1 VINPRDPV
9 FISYRQSDGS
19 ILALDTAWALRAAGV
34 PVWHDKSD
42 LPPGETRRR
51 LEEALASGL
60 SGAVLLVTPDI
71 QYSSVVREV
80 ELPRLLSLARDDRFT
95 FSIGS
100 TVRGSDG
107 GLDYA
112 APDKL
117 LQQNLGTLRSMMQQ
131 PVATP
136 HKRATL
142 AHDHAR
148 RRIQAMRPSI
158 IDGGGL
164 LRIDVQTR
172 IPPFASRA
180 DSEIVLRLRPPLDGQ
195 RRPHRQGLEDLQ
207 HFLGRFP
214 QLVALAG
221 ATNLCFL
228 GGSHLSVAF
237 ALGSAVPTTLFGAVD
252 VVDTGG
258 STWTLT
264 GNARAP
270 IEGQLIEVLSDE
282 IMEPT
287 GPSLIYVDLLPT
299 RSSVESLL
307 VPRAVSRSVHLR
319 PARAGYLSAGQASE
333 LVGELSHVIREIAS
347 VQRSIDVHL
356 LLRCPW
362 PVALLL
368 GRTLNTLTCHL
379 YEWEDAPSEREPLY
393 VPSLIVRSGAGGS
406 PIQSVTL
413 PTGGTSKTGEK

>member
-1 VINPRDPV
+1 MINPRDPV

-19 ILALDTAWALRAAGV
+19 ILASDTAWALRAAGV
-34 PVWHDKSD
+34 PVWHDKAD
-42 LPPGETRRR
+42 LPPGETNRR
-51 LEEALASGL
+51 LEEALERGL
-60 SGAVLLVTPDI
+60 AGTVLLVTPDI
-71 QYSSVVREV
+71 LHSTVVRDV
-80 ELPRLLSLARDDRFT
+80 ELPRLLGLAKEDGFT

-100 TVRGSDG
+100 TIRRNDG
-107 GLDYA
+107 GLDYK

-117 LQQNLGTLRSMMQQ
+117 LEQPHGTLGSMLQQ
-131 PVATP
+131 PVDTP
-136 HKRATL
+136 AERAVL

-148 RRIQAMRPSI
+148 RRIEALRPSI
-158 IDGGGL
+158 VDGSGV

-195 RRPHRQGLEDLQ
+195 RRPNRQGLEDLQ
-207 HFLGRFP
+207 HFLSGFP

-221 ATNLCFL
+221 ATKLCFL
-228 GGSHLSVAF
+228 GGAHLSAAF
-237 ALGSAVPTTLFGAVD
+237 ALGSAVPTTLFGPVD
-252 VVDTGG
+252 VLDTGG
-258 STWTLT
+258 NTWTLT

-270 IEGQLIEVLSDE
+270 IEHQLIEVQSDE
-282 IMEPT
+282 IREPT

-299 RSSVESLL
+299 RSAVESLL
-307 VPRAVSRSVHLR
+307 VPRTVSRSVHVR
-319 PARAGYLSAGQASE
+319 PARAGNLSAGQASE

-347 VQRSIDVHL
+347 VQRSNEVHL

-362 PVALLL
+362 PIALLL

-379 YEWEDAPSEREPLY
+379 YEWEDAPSERDPLY

-413 PTGGTSKTGEK
+413 PTGGTSKTGEQ